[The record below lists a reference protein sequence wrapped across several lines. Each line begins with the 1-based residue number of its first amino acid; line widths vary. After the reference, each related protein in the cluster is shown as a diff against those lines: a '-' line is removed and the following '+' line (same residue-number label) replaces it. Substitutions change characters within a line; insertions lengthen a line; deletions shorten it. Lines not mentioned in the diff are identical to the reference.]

1 MCERTCKHAVNSV
14 VVLKILILSAKQ
26 GGGGVTFVVI
36 YPDSPFPLQQ
46 LKSSVIKRH
55 RPKCKSLIAASP
67 AGPRDTHATSESSAR

>member
-14 VVLKILILSAKQ
+14 VVLKNIDFISET
-26 GGGGVTFVVI
+26 GGEGVTFVVI

-55 RPKCKSLIAASP
+55 RPKCKSLIVASP